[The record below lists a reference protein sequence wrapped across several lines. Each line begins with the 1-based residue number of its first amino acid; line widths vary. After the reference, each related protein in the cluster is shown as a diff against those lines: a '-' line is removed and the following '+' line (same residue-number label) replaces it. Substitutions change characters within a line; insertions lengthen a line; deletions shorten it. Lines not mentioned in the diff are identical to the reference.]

1 MSGQNLVR
9 KGAPTVAGCLLIWLF
24 AFLTF
29 GAMGDDTSV
38 TETNAPTLR
47 SLKTD
52 FGIWTGDFNGMLE
65 RRMVRVAVPY
75 SRTLFYHDGGRE
87 RGLTAEAVRKFEE
100 FINKKYRAKLKKRPI
115 TVVLIP
121 TTRDR
126 LIPMLLEGRAD
137 IAAGNITITD
147 SRSEKVDFSV
157 PVGKPFSEII
167 ITGPGAPTL
176 ASLDDLAGKE
186 VFVRPSTSYF
196 ESLTTLNA
204 RFRAEGKPEMT
215 LTLLPDPIEDEDKLD
230 MVNAGLLS
238 ISWALSIPPE

>member
-1 MSGQNLVR
+1 MSGQILTHKGVQTLV
-9 KGAPTVAGCLLIWLF
+9 GCLLACFF
-24 AFLTF
+24 AF
-29 GAMGDDTSV
+29 GAAADDTDAAGTGATAV
-38 TETNAPTLR
+38 R
-47 SLKTD
+47 GLKTD

-87 RGLTAEAVRKFEE
+87 RGLTAEAARKFEE
-100 FINKKYRAKLKKRPI
+100 FLNKKYRKALKKRPI

-147 SRSEKVDFSV
+147 SRSKKVDFSV

-167 ITGPGAPTL
+167 ITGPG
-176 ASLDDLAGKE
+176 
-186 VFVRPSTSYF
+186 
-196 ESLTTLNA
+196 
-204 RFRAEGKPEMT
+204 
-215 LTLLPDPIEDEDKLD
+215 
-230 MVNAGLLS
+230 
-238 ISWALSIPPE
+238 

>member
-1 MSGQNLVR
+1 
-9 KGAPTVAGCLLIWLF
+9 VASLF
-24 AFLTF
+24 ALLTPRAAADET
-29 GAMGDDTSV
+29 GATGS
-38 TETNAPTLR
+38 NASATR

-100 FINKKYRAKLKKRPI
+100 FLNKKYRATLKRRPI

-126 LIPMLLEGRAD
+126 LIPMLIEGRAD
-137 IAAGNITITD
+137 IAAGNITITE

-157 PVGKPFSEII
+157 PLG
-167 ITGPGAPTL
+167 
-176 ASLDDLAGKE
+176 
-186 VFVRPSTSYF
+186 
-196 ESLTTLNA
+196 
-204 RFRAEGKPEMT
+204 
-215 LTLLPDPIEDEDKLD
+215 
-230 MVNAGLLS
+230 
-238 ISWALSIPPE
+238 